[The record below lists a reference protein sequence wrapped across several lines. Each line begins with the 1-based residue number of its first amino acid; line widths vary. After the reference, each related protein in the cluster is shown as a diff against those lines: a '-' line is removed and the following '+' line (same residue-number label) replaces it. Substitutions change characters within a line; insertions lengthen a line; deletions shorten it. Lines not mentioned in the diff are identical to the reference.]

1 MEGGKRVVLGTLT
14 MGSCDQFSTDLM
26 VGGGDAVTI
35 SHTSKKATVHITG
48 YMQED
53 IFSEDDESFEGAE
66 DYDADDNVPE
76 ELKMKIGKELQAMAM
91 AGIPFG
97 EVKEVDSEEEEE
109 EEEEDSDFDLE
120 DEDAMGSEDSESEE
134 EGDDGEDS
142 SSSEEE
148 LAAGKK
154 EVPGTAALAR
164 GIIADDDESDSDS
177 DSSSSSSDDDGK
189 ELMKLKGRKRVVPDT
204 KSSEGTPTESKKRS
218 KTSPST
224 PASTSSTPGK
234 TPVLGDAKSYE
245 ADLVNFLRVNGETTM
260 AIIGTRVKKPSGV
273 PKLGQFIETRA
284 GVFKRSGDKIDL
296 A

>member
-1 MEGGKRVVLGTLT
+1 

-26 VGGGDAVTI
+26 VGGGDTVTI

-48 YMQED
+48 YKQED
-53 IFSEDDESFEGAE
+53 IFDEDDDSLEGAE
-66 DYDADDNVPE
+66 EYQILGEDDPLPE
-76 ELKMKIGKELQAMAM
+76 EQKVKIRRELQAMAGM
-91 AGIPFG
+91 QMG
-97 EVKEVDSEEEEE
+97 EVKEADSEEEEE
-109 EEEEDSDFDLE
+109 DEDSDFELE
-120 DEDAMGSEDSESEE
+120 DEDAMGSEDSESME

-177 DSSSSSSDDDGK
+177 DSDSDSSSSSSDDDGK
-189 ELMKLKGRKRVVPDT
+189 ELQKLKGRKRVVPDT

-284 GVFKRSGDKIDL
+284 GVFKRNGDKIDL